1 MNEAIIMNMVGSYVQ
16 NGSITY
22 DEFDLLFHIL
32 SKHEQYAVANILA
45 DHGIDL
51 RISEKDYDDLFQAD
65 EEVFKKLENGE
76 LPDESPET
84 EEDIDLDFGF
94 QSSRTEKYNALPR
107 SEEDEETDLYYSS
120 EYFDSDEEG
129 DEEDETEQDS
139 VDAKPY
145 RETPLYALDIFG
157 GNDIKDYE
165 LTLGKNIRQS
175 NEILVK
181 LYQEGHKQALEDLC
195 IKNQKLVLKYA
206 IKYAYHNGSDLS
218 ADDLF
223 FAGVLGLIKAA
234 AKFKLNL
241 GYTFSTYAVYWIKQM
256 IFREIADHGFTIRIP
271 VHMYDRILKVAK
283 LEGDFFDQGLSL
295 QERIEAI
302 AEALKNTNMPL
313 TEQQVAE
320 CIRLREQL
328 LHCASLDTP
337 VGEDGD
343 SLLGDFLPDRRIEST
358 EAFLHRMSLRSELF
372 GFMNGLSPKEQ
383 QIINERFG
391 LDGQKPK
398 TLETIGAEMNLTRER
413 IRQLEAKALKKLREK
428 CDKAKLADYLEEMAR
443 WT

>member
-1 MNEAIIMNMVGSYVQ
+1 MNEEVIMSMVGPYVKD
-16 NGSITY
+16 GSITY
-22 DEFDLLFHIL
+22 DEFDMLFYFL
-32 SKHEQYAVANILA
+32 SKREQYSVTNTLA
-45 DHGIDL
+45 AHGIEL
-51 RISEKDYDDLFQAD
+51 RVSEKDFDDLFQAD
-65 EEVFKKLENGE
+65 EDVIKKLEDGE
-76 LPDESPET
+76 LPEEESDDE
-84 EEDIDLDFGF
+84 DDYDLDFSF
-94 QSSRTEKYNALPR
+94 QLTDTERHPSKPH
-107 SEEDEETDLYYSS
+107 SEEDDEAGLYYST
-120 EYFDSDEEG
+120 EYEDEDEEA
-129 DEEDETEQDS
+129 EADETDDGYVES
-139 VDAKPY
+139 TPY
-145 RETPLYALDIFG
+145 KATPLYALDIFG
-157 GNDIKDYE
+157 GNDIRDYE
-165 LTLGKNIRQS
+165 LTLGKDIRQS
-175 NEILVK
+175 NEMLVK

-195 IKNQKLVLKYA
+195 VKNQKLVLKYA

-223 FAGVLGLIKAA
+223 FAGVLGLIRAA
-234 AKFKLNL
+234 TKFKLNL

-283 LEGDFFDQGLSL
+283 LEGDFYDQGLAI

-302 AEALKNTNMPL
+302 TEAMKDTNTPL

-343 SLLGDFLPDRRIEST
+343 SLLGDFLPDRRKESS

-372 GFMNGLSPKEQ
+372 DLISELKPKEQ
-383 QIINERFG
+383 QIIIERFG
-391 LDGQKPK
+391 LDGQGAK
-398 TLETIGAEMNLTRER
+398 TLEQIGAEMNVTRER
-413 IRQLEAKALKKLREK
+413 IRQIEAKALRKLQKR
-428 CDKAKLADYLEEMAR
+428 CAKAELADYLEEMAR